1 MFYWMKSSILLMVG
15 GLSNM
20 GEWRRLWAGK
30 FEFVFRSTAPTYTLI
45 YNQSTCWLEHLH
57 DLPDSHVLPWC
68 AVVVVVLLKSMN
80 LEDISSTKRYSVI
93 QQTYH
98 WNATCR
104 QQLEY
109 WLSPYNLD
117 PCQGR
122 VGKHLQLGNGR
133 WFLPH
138 GCCFVLQAW
147 YQVRGFN
154 DNTQVFLN

>member
-98 WNATCR
+98 ERHLSTTTWILIVTI
-104 QQLEY
+104 
-109 WLSPYNLD
+109 WLRPVS
-117 PCQGR
+117 R
-122 VGKHLQLGNGR
+122 KTGKAFTTGEWAVVSSSWLLLCITSLIPGKR
-133 WFLPH
+133 I
-138 GCCFVLQAW
+138 
-147 YQVRGFN
+147 
-154 DNTQVFLN
+154 